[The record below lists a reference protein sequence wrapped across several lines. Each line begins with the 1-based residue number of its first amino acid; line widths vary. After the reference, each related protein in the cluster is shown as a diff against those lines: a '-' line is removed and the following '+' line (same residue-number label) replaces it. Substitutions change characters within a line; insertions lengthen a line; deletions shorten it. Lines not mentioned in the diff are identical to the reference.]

1 MRGWRNGAGGSC
13 PGSRYNWSSSRAWV
27 NKPHSVRLCT
37 LLKLATA
44 VYKIERDGQ
53 WREKLGRRKRRTSE
67 VHQVISVTVIYCLL
81 EYELRKCEK
90 ELHGRL

>member
-44 VYKIERDGQ
+44 VYKKIERDDNGVSS
-53 WREKLGRRKRRTSE
+53 WGGEREG
-67 VHQVISVTVIYCLL
+67 HQKFIRSS
-81 EYELRKCEK
+81 R
-90 ELHGRL
+90 